1 MVKKKKRKNHNR
13 KSLRK
18 SDKLSEFANDKTPT
32 ISVCMI
38 VKDEEKFLSKCLDSV
53 KDYVDEIVI
62 VDTGSTDGTVDIAKK
77 YTDKIYFHTWEGNF
91 SKHRNQARNY
101 ASKDWIF
108 QIDADEELAP
118 GCGKIVREAVEDD
131 SIDSIYVTIKSAF
144 DNSRG
149 EAVHNFIRIFRNNGK
164 IHYEGRVHNRIVGE
178 EASKIYPIILF
189 HEGYNLPPEE
199 SRKKFIRTTELLKK
213 EIEENPQ
220 HPRAYH
226 YLAASYLSEE
236 MHEDAIGM
244 ALKAIQLADESN
256 FKDYI
261 YLWSHFIASISYL
274 KTNHLEEAEQIC
286 LKAIHK
292 SHNHIDSHYLLTII
306 NYNKKD
312 WEKLFHHSSA
322 YLSLLDRFKKKP
334 GEFGPMVQNTVNH
347 RWRINIHRAFAYQEI
362 EENKKADDEYLC
374 ALKYCDDKREFYK
387 LLASFHNGRS
397 EFAVAEEHL
406 LKALRYNQ
414 YDSELYRVGVQIYC
428 GLGIKD
434 QEKKI
439 LKEILKR
446 NAGDLEI
453 FFRLGTI
460 YLEEKRYKE
469 SSDLLE
475 KVIEMDEGHLGARI
489 NLGVIARRSG
499 DLKDAVRHLEKALE
513 VSPNSL
519 EALSNMGY
527 VYFDG
532 QDFSKAKEIFE
543 YLGYIHPTLLD
554 VPLMLSMIY
563 IHIENIEMV
572 VAECDNLMK
581 LLEMERNMTL
591 NSLLDLSNL
600 FVNIGKVLLERERPK
615 LGILAFDVASH
626 LNDGSD
632 VILKKIGDIC
642 LQKEHYNDSLKY
654 LEKAICL
661 NPQDWESFFM
671 MGSCYE
677 KMGVKEGAAISYEK
691 AVALNPDK
699 TALKHLP
706 SQ

>member
-1 MVKKKKRKNHNR
+1 MTKKKNKKE
-13 KSLRK
+13 KSK
-18 SDKLSEFANDKTPT
+18 KINQEVVSPT
-32 ISVCMI
+32 ISCCMI
-38 VKDEEKFLSKCLDSV
+38 VKDEEKFLSRCLDSV

-77 YTDKIYFHTWEGNF
+77 YTDKIYFHPWEGNF

-144 DNSRG
+144 DKSRG

-236 MHEDAIGM
+236 MLEDAIDM
-244 ALKAIQLADESN
+244 AMKAIRLADESN

-274 KTNHLEEAEQIC
+274 KTNHLKEAEQIC

-322 YLSLLDRFKKKP
+322 YLSLLDKFKKKP

-362 EENKKADDEYLC
+362 EENKKADDEYQC

-387 LLASFHNGRS
+387 LLASFHSGRS
-397 EFAVAEEHL
+397 EFAAAEGYL
-406 LKALRYNQ
+406 LKALKYNPN
-414 YDSELYRVGVQIYC
+414 DEELFLLGARIYC
-428 GLGIKD
+428 ELGMRNKERDFLYEAINKGVDDIKS
-434 QEKKI
+434 
-439 LKEILKR
+439 L
-446 NAGDLEI
+446 
-453 FFRLGTI
+453 FRLGTI
-460 YLEEKRYKE
+460 YLEEKCYNE
-469 SSDLLE
+469 SLVILE
-475 KVIEMDEGHLGARI
+475 KVIEMDENHLGARI

-499 DLKDAVRHLEKALE
+499 ELKDAVRHLEKALE

-532 QDFSKAKEIFE
+532 QDFSKAKEVFE

-554 VPLMLSMIY
+554 VPLMLSMVY
-563 IHIENIEMV
+563 IHIGNIEMV
-572 VAECDNLMK
+572 VAECDKLMK
-581 LLEMERNMTL
+581 LLEMDRNMTL

-615 LGILAFDVASH
+615 LGILAFDVASR
-626 LNDGSD
+626 LNDGSG

-642 LQKEHYNDSLKY
+642 LQKEHYHDSLKY
-654 LEKAICL
+654 LEKAIRL
-661 NPQDWESFFM
+661 NPEDWESFFI

-677 KMGVKEGAAISYEK
+677 KMGLKEGAEISYEK
-691 AVALNPDK
+691 AIALNPNK
-699 TALKHLP
+699 ASLKNLP
-706 SQ
+706 VQL